1 MESLDQHNSKPRK
14 RPARRG
20 FALLLV
26 LVVMVLTSLILAG
39 IGNGLTTQFA
49 AYRNVADYDQAQYLA
64 GAGVHHAIAM
74 LEENNAWRG
83 SINSIELPP
92 GSGNLYSVTAT
103 DGDPGEV
110 VVTATGTAGS
120 VTRRLECVVSTS
132 G

>member
-1 MESLDQHNSKPRK
+1 MTFQPHNSNSFK
-14 RPARRG
+14 RSPKRG

-39 IGNGLTTQFA
+39 IGNGLTTQFT
-49 AYRNVADYDQAQYLA
+49 AYRNTADYDQALYLA

-74 LEENNAWRG
+74 IEEDNAWRG
-83 SINSIELPP
+83 SISNVELPP
-92 GSGNLYSVTAT
+92 GSGNRYSVAAA
-103 DGDPGEV
+103 DGDPGEI
-110 VVTATGTAGS
+110 VVTATGEAGQ

>member
-1 MESLDQHNSKPRK
+1 MSLHPYCTSPGK
-14 RPARRG
+14 RPPRRG

-26 LVVMVLTSLILAG
+26 LIVMVLTSLILAG

-49 AYRNVADYDQAQYLA
+49 AYRNTAQYDQALYLA

-74 LEENNAWRG
+74 IEEDNSWRG
-83 SINSIELPP
+83 SISNIELPP
-92 GSGNLYSVTAT
+92 GSGNRYSVTAT

-110 VVTATGTAGS
+110 VVTAIGEAGD
-120 VTRRLECVVSTS
+120 VTRRLECVVSTN